1 MIAEPPVRDEQAAP
15 GDAAPM
21 PLAPAPAVTARC
33 LLIGLALIPLN
44 VYWVGT
50 TEGVWHGLH
59 FTCLSL
65 PMTAVFYLLSLQL
78 ANLALLRW
86 RPKRALTQAEL
97 LTIFSMLALSGI
109 VCGHDRLVTLMGTVA
124 HHRRFATPENGW
136 ERLIFP

>member
-15 GDAAPM
+15 DDAAPL

-44 VYWVGT
+44 IYWIGM

-65 PMTAVFYLLSLQL
+65 PMTAVFYLLCL
-78 ANLALLRW
+78 LALNAGIRRW
-86 RPKRALTQAEL
+86 RPQVVLTQAEL
-97 LTIFSMLALSGI
+97 LTIFGMLAISGI
-109 VCGHDRLVTLMGTVA
+109 LCGHDRLVTLLRVVA
-124 HHRRFATPENGW
+124 HH
-136 ERLIFP
+136 